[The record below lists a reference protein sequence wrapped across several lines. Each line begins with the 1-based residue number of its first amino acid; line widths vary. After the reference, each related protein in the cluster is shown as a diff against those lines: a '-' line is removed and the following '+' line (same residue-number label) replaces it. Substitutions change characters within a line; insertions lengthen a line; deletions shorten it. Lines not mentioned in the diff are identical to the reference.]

1 MQREIMAI
9 ANSQNKSE
17 TYMSNAETFGELK
30 AELIARGFKVEDMDI
45 KEGKSRTDLR
55 DELTPLPSN
64 FNYKG
69 QETSD
74 LLILITPKNTK
85 IKSGMATRQ
94 ELYAKIKQYGL
105 QGECVRRYGK
115 NFTQCPSDGL
125 ANIVEAYETAHNAPQ
140 NPAQPASHVPASSA
154 ELKETI
160 KSIVNEELDKREGEY
175 SFSGLIRVFLKMINF
190 FEGLKIG
197 DYHLVN
203 KATCDNWRKAI
214 RKDYTPY
221 TAEEI
226 AEMSK

>member
-9 ANSQNKSE
+9 ANSQNKNV

-30 AELIARGFKVEDMDI
+30 AELISKGFNVEDMDI

-85 IKSGMATRQ
+85 IKSGMMTRQ

-105 QGECVRRYGK
+105 QNECVRYFGK
-115 NFTQCPSDGL
+115 NFTQCPSAGL
-125 ANIVEAYETAHNAPQ
+125 AEIVEIYEASLKDSE
-140 NPAQPASHVPASSA
+140 NPTQSTQHEPVSSN
-154 ELKETI
+154 EMKETI
-160 KSIVNEELDKREGEY
+160 KTIVNEEFDKREGEY
-175 SFSGLIRVFLKMINF
+175 SFDGLIRVFLKMINF

-197 DYHLVN
+197 DYHLVS
-203 KATCDNWRKAI
+203 KTTCDNWRKAI

-221 TAEEI
+221 TQKEI